1 MFDLD
6 RWQEIWITITHNKS
20 RSALTAFGV
29 FWGMLML
36 VLMVGAGNA
45 LEKGI
50 FSQIEGFATNS
61 CFFES
66 QRTTVAYQGFR
77 KGRRWNMTN
86 SDIPIVREKVNEL
99 QHLSPMLFGGG
110 NDRNVVRGDKNGTY
124 RVKGCYPEYDL
135 IEKSTMLYGRFI
147 NEIDIAER
155 RKVCIIGERA
165 YEVLFQMAKTPPGSR
180 YV

>member
-20 RSALTAFGV
+20 RSVLTAFGV

-50 FSQIEGFATNS
+50 ISQVEGFATNS
-61 CFFES
+61 CFFEAE
-66 QRTTVAYQGFR
+66 RTTVPFKGFR

-86 SDIPIVREKVNEL
+86 SDIPVIKEKVHEM
-99 QHLSPMLFGGG
+99 QYISPMLLRGSV
-110 NDRNVVRGDKNGTY
+110 DKNVVKGEKNGSY

-135 IEKSTMLYGRFI
+135 IE
-147 NEIDIAER
+147 
-155 RKVCIIGERA
+155 
-165 YEVLFQMAKTPPGSR
+165 
-180 YV
+180 